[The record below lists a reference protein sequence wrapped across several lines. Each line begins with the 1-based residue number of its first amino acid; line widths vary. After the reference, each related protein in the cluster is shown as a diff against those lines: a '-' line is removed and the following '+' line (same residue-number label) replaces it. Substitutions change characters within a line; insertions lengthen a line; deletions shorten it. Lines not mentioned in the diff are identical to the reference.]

1 MKYEYIP
8 KGYNS
13 WLQYQRAMTKRKKVL
28 DIIST
33 VFIFIIL
40 VGAVALPAIWGLR

>member
-13 WLQYQRAMTKRKKVL
+13 WYEYRRVIARRKKVL